1 MQILLCLRMCH
12 LLVQLLPHYAGR
24 IAALLILP
32 VFRIFALIVF
42 VTFSTH
48 RAMQF
53 IIIFLQE
60 VLTGEPD
67 LVKCAKKAYEG
78 SLKKFHG
85 WMVQG
90 IFSVSS
96 TSLATFTAFD
106 I

>member
-1 MQILLCLRMCH
+1 
-12 LLVQLLPHYAGR
+12 
-24 IAALLILP
+24 
-32 VFRIFALIVF
+32 
-42 VTFSTH
+42 
-48 RAMQF
+48 MQF
-53 IIIFLQE
+53 IIIFLQD

-96 TSLATFTAFD
+96 TSVQTFTIFD
-106 I
+106 ISSQPHDIADHSKTQFIGSLVSWALPITLFPPTPPL

>member
-1 MQILLCLRMCH
+1 MGHSTRTQTCM
-12 LLVQLLPHYAGR
+12 LPNVSSAGR
-24 IAALLILP
+24 ITPSLLNLRSGLN
-32 VFRIFALIVF
+32 FNF
-42 VTFSTH
+42 VTSSFL

-53 IIIFLQE
+53 IIIFLQD

-96 TSLATFTAFD
+96 TCV
-106 I
+106 